1 MTPLSESSHGLTRL
15 EKYPSFLPIDVAAHG
30 ISEIVRAGDRG
41 QTASL
46 YHVVNANMTTHW
58 REMYNFFH
66 AAGLVFDV
74 VDRRAWVERL
84 AEGPSDPVVNPTYK
98 LLDFYR
104 NRYAK
109 PEKLN
114 RSIHFE
120 VKHTAEVAPAIAAA
134 PAISEELVKKW
145 VARWKEAG
153 FLQ

>member
-1 MTPLSESSHGLTRL
+1 
-15 EKYPSFLPIDVAAHG
+15 
-30 ISEIVRAGDRG
+30 
-41 QTASL
+41 
-46 YHVVNANMTTHW
+46 
-58 REMYNFFH
+58 MYNFFR

-134 PAISEELVKKW
+134 PAISEELVRKW